1 MVKQSEIWLS
11 NNPDDEKTINLG
23 TSLYAFDRGGN
34 TKLWLAWKSSSV
46 GVNDDTENKNLL
58 FFYLIMVRCR
68 VLNGFV

>member
-1 MVKQSEIWLS
+1 MMRKQ
-11 NNPDDEKTINLG
+11 TILVLVCVHLIG
-23 TSLYAFDRGGN
+23 GGN